1 MLAWRYLDLF
11 CSRPEKEPVAFEKVE
26 RTKRL
31 VTDRHL
37 GYRDCIFEFEINRGR
52 CSVVIGKALD
62 LQWRIVRE
70 LGGLIRSLIEVV
82 REKS

>member
-1 MLAWRYLDLF
+1 M
-11 CSRPEKEPVAFEKVE
+11 
-26 RTKRL
+26 
-31 VTDRHL
+31 
-37 GYRDCIFEFEINRGR
+37 
-52 CSVVIGKALD
+52 VIGKALD